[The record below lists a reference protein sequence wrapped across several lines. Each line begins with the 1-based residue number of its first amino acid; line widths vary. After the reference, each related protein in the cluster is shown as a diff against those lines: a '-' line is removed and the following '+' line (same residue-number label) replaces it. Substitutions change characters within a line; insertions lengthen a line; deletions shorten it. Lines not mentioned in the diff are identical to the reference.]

1 MTNRSDET
9 AHARAI
15 NNKYLMACAISK
27 RARQLSEKKGRMPFG
42 NEGSN
47 PVDLAIREISEG
59 KVSIL
64 GMETVPPARS
74 EKEAA
79 GDVDGLEEKS

>member
-1 MTNRSDET
+1 M
-9 AHARAI
+9 AKY
-15 NNKYLMACAISK
+15 NKYLMACAISK
-27 RARQLSEKKGRMPFG
+27 RARQISEKKGRMTFG

-47 PVDLAIREISEG
+47 PVDLAIREICEG
-59 KVSIL
+59 KVSII

>member
-1 MTNRSDET
+1 MT
-9 AHARAI
+9 
-15 NNKYLMACAISK
+15 
-27 RARQLSEKKGRMPFG
+27 FG

-47 PVDLAIREISEG
+47 PVDLAIREICEG
-59 KVSIL
+59 KVSII